1 MENIDTILRAVQSLG
16 TASSREEQDGLIAVM
31 ESAAKRIAKL
41 NVTFEDLTTQFVNLT
56 SQMDKSLKAEF
67 TKNPMSVLNKL
78 QTQYPQ
84 LAELSE
90 PQKFYICK
98 SKVVAKEYAPL
109 LRSEPEMFVDAVCD
123 RAKRIP
129 ELASKNGTFV
139 ECVSCE
145 KWTEQPLFEAGTIC
159 HPKIADRIFQS
170 GEVQMQALK
179 REAAENGEYVP
190 NVKCQVT
197 IFSPIN
203 GKMCCQTT
211 QIEVGSGKQKGLL
224 DHLENNQGTH
234 KGKQQIVENMT
245 AALNEKAPYADKIMN
260 TSPPHPRQDSPKSD
274 HAMSDSSDSTKK
286 TVGEWTTA
294 VHRHSDQREPSEKG
308 TGVRSRSSLNKGG

>member
-1 MENIDTILRAVQSLG
+1 
-16 TASSREEQDGLIAVM
+16 
-31 ESAAKRIAKL
+31 
-41 NVTFEDLTTQFVNLT
+41 
-56 SQMDKSLKAEF
+56 
-67 TKNPMSVLNKL
+67 
-78 QTQYPQ
+78 
-84 LAELSE
+84 
-90 PQKFYICK
+90 
-98 SKVVAKEYAPL
+98 
-109 LRSEPEMFVDAVCD
+109 
-123 RAKRIP
+123 
-129 ELASKNGTFV
+129 
-139 ECVSCE
+139 
-145 KWTEQPLFEAGTIC
+145 
-159 HPKIADRIFQS
+159 
-170 GEVQMQALK
+170 MQALK